1 MDSSLCSVKKM
12 SDFLAAYSLFV
23 SVVSRR
29 NSFLDTVLTLIRNS
43 KLLFMDLVVVKKS
56 HYFLVAFNAVPKID
70 RNRILLRTLS
80 GIVRNLLSLFL
91 FRLNILFLLVGRF
104 VFEPL
109 FLIELGEDCIDL
121 ALNDDGL

>member
-1 MDSSLCSVKKM
+1 M